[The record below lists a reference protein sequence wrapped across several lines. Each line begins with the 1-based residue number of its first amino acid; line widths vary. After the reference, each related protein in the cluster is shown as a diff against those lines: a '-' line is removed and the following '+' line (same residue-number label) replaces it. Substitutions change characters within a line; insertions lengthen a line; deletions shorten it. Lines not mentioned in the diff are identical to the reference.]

1 MYWFESWLLH
11 IWWQV
16 SAYALRK
23 QWGKVQV
30 LGSVPMWKAQKLL
43 TSTFKSVQLISGC
56 YGCLVGEP
64 EDGRF
69 LSLSLFSMYICLK
82 MKISKSLKEKKKQF
96 TYFKSK
102 VAETEHGKGLGD
114 GRGGQGYASLKPGAQ
129 SLILLSHRDIGNP
142 CTWAISA
149 FQVPIAGRWVS
160 HHLPVFPCLC
170 HKLQLIMPQ
179 HQPLLWYQ
187 NSLDEVYNTKTECAV
202 GRKTSELPLLTIF
215 CETLV
220 IVDFNCLSPIANLV
234 SRCPSL

>member
-82 MKISKSLKEKKKQF
+82 MKISKSLKEKK
-96 TYFKSK
+96 SN
-102 VAETEHGKGLGD
+102 L
-114 GRGGQGYASLKPGAQ
+114 
-129 SLILLSHRDIGNP
+129 LILKAKWQRQSMERVWEMAVVARAMPLWNQELKAWSCYPTG
-142 CTWAISA
+142 ISVTHA
-149 FQVPIAGRWVS
+149 LG
-160 HHLPVFPCLC
+160 
-170 HKLQLIMPQ
+170 
-179 HQPLLWYQ
+179 
-187 NSLDEVYNTKTECAV
+187 
-202 GRKTSELPLLTIF
+202 
-215 CETLV
+215 
-220 IVDFNCLSPIANLV
+220 
-234 SRCPSL
+234 PSLLSKSQ